1 MHLYD
6 PTVGLFGTNGL
17 VGGGIPSAVGA
28 AISAKHRKTGDVA
41 VAFFGDGATN
51 HAAFHESLNFAG
63 FMRAPV
69 IFVCENNLY
78 ATATALSDVTLNPE
92 IATRAAAYG
101 IPGVAVDGTPADNVY
116 VAINHL
122 MKGQLPDLVLSG
134 INHGPNLADDVIYS
148 GTVAAAME
156 GCILGIPAIA
166 FSLATR
172 KTFEFEHAAKFAK
185 SVVRTALSSPLPQR
199 MLLNVNIPSY
209 GPVKGY
215 EVTRLG
221 RHSYGASIIE
231 KEDPRGRKYYWIGG
245 TGYDHVT
252 EEGTDVTV
260 VHDHRKASITPLMLD
275 LTQHE
280 FIKPLQ
286 KWKLDW

>member
-1 MHLYD
+1 M
-6 PTVGLFGTNGL
+6 
-17 VGGGIPSAVGA
+17 
-28 AISAKHRKTGDVA
+28 KRK
-41 VAFFGDGATN
+41 
-51 HAAFHESLNFAG
+51 
-63 FMRAPV
+63 P
-69 IFVCENNLY
+69 
-78 ATATALSDVTLNPE
+78 
-92 IATRAAAYG
+92 AAAAAKKFPAKKKRILISNDDG
-101 IPGVAVDGTPADNVY
+101 IHARGLEALVEAVSSLGEVWVVAPQHEQSATSHSLSLYHPLRIRKDGERRFAVDGTPADNVY